1 MINSQ
6 GTVELLNFKT
16 TNPEELQSIISQ
28 KFTLI
33 KQVEPISKEF
43 QADYRA
49 YAVGQLI
56 FTRNKFPNGI
66 SVTPIPEEKWLFLE
80 MPLSGQL
87 QLKYRGK
94 DISLDYNSTYI
105 IASDEP
111 IHYRFQG
118 NSNHIT
124 VAIDKQM
131 LNAYAQKLVN
141 GRQERKFT
149 LHPQLLGRSAE
160 AASFRRYLEFIS
172 QELGQRGS
180 LLNSPLIATEIQ
192 NSILSMFL
200 SLWDNNSYLPL
211 ETQLEEACLPAY
223 VRQAREYIEA
233 NLDQPVSLADIT
245 AAAGVHVTTL
255 LKGFRQHYQISPIAY
270 LKRQR
275 LEAAHRKLLA
285 AEPLTT
291 SVTEVATQWGFFHL
305 GRFARD
311 YRQLFGELPSET
323 LKR

>member
-1 MINSQ
+1 MIDSQ

-33 KQVEPISKEF
+33 EQVEPMGKEF

-56 FTRNKFPNGI
+56 FTRNKFPYGI
-66 SVTPIPEEKWLFLE
+66 SVTPIPGEKWLFLE

-141 GRQERKFT
+141 GQQERELT
-149 LHPQLLGRSAE
+149 LHPQLLWRTPE
-160 AASFRRYLEFIS
+160 AASFRRYLVFIS
-172 QELGQRGS
+172 QELGRGGS
-180 LLNSPLIATEIQ
+180 LFHSSLIVTEMQ
-192 NSILSMFL
+192 NTIFSMLL
-200 SLWDNNSYLPL
+200 SLCDHNYLPL
-211 ETQLEEACLPAY
+211 EKQLEEACLPAY
-223 VRQAREYIEA
+223 VRQAREYIDA

-255 LKGFRQHYQISPIAY
+255 LKGFRQHYEISPIAY

-275 LEAAHRKLLA
+275 LEAARRTLIA
-285 AEPLTT
+285 AEPLTA

-311 YRQLFGELPSET
+311 YRQFFGELPSET
-323 LKR
+323 LKQ